1 MKTNAIVRIVL
12 LSVAI
17 VLLLGILLA
26 GIGLRIYSVNF
37 AGSVE
42 NHSGD
47 LDLEVM
53 QVDLAGAVSA
63 EAVRNISIE
72 WVSGHVT
79 LLPGDVEKISF
90 SESDVDDEKDKM
102 AWKLDGSTLKIQF
115 CRERFSFPSFGINI
129 STPSKDLVITVPRDW
144 VCDTLEIDC
153 ASASVNV
160 HEMTIREVDFDGASG
175 KCSFYDC
182 SVEELDLDTASGDV
196 AFTGTLDSLDCDAAS
211 ASCQITVANVPREID
226 IDTASGDLDLT
237 LPEDCG
243 FTCELDSMSGDF
255 VSDFETTISNGR
267 HTHGDGS
274 CKITVSAMSGDV
286 TIRKGTACTV
296 PDCTDES
303 HNHQKH
309 H

>member
-26 GIGLRIYSVNF
+26 GVGLRIYSVNF

-63 EAVRNISIE
+63 EEVRSISVD
-72 WVSGHVT
+72 WVSGTVT
-79 LLPGDVEKISF
+79 LLPGDVEEITF
-90 SESDVDDEKDKM
+90 SETAVEDERDKLT
-102 AWKLDGSTLKIQF
+102 WKLDGSTLKIQY
-115 CRERFSFPSFGINI
+115 CRDRFSFPSFGINL

-153 ASASVNV
+153 ASASVNI

-182 SVEELDLDTASGDV
+182 AVEELDLDTASGDV

-211 ASCQITVANVPREID
+211 ASCDIIVANIPRKID

-255 VSDFETTISNGR
+255 VSDFETTSSNG
-267 HTHGDGS
+267 HHVYGDGS
-274 CKITVSAMSGDV
+274 CRITVSAMSGDV
-286 TIRKGTACTV
+286 TIRKGTACAV

-303 HNHQKH
+303 HGHNIH